1 MGFRKVRLFEIT
13 TEVGSDGYPV
23 YSTTPIRLQ
32 GTGTEEDFNSVSIK
46 LSSVKKTKILVA
58 DDLEKVNEIEVGY
71 DIELEVLNVEA
82 AASEDAFGFVKDTN
96 GNIKEV
102 VNGTKKKFGLFFEGK
117 TANGIVFQKYL
128 YKLKFGTPDLVYEA
142 YVKIVDSDKIEN
154 IKKTFEAMRYVSIG
168 GNKSIGYNLFDC
180 IDFKSVNDIPENQG
194 PKLLLSKAIGD
205 DSVNLKE
212 SNYQLK
218 VLHNKLNNIKPTK
231 HRQTVLAFVEGSMI
245 HTNKEYIGKLISDS
259 INQKLI
265 YQNML
270 GLLI

>member
-46 LSSVKKTKILVA
+46 ITSVKKTKTLVA

-71 DIELEVLNVEA
+71 DIELEVLGVEA

-128 YKLKFGTPDLVYEA
+128 YKLKFGTPDTEQQADSGENVVTLKITGKGEIITDSKGDQIKA
-142 YVKIVDSDKIEN
+142 YTVFS
-154 IKKTFEAMRYVSIG
+154 
-168 GNKSIGYNLFDC
+168 GNEGFVVGEPTCMYKEP
-180 IDFKSVNDIPENQG
+180 IDPE
-194 PKLLLSKAIGD
+194 
-205 DSVNLKE
+205 V
-212 SNYQLK
+212 
-218 VLHNKLNNIKPTK
+218 
-231 HRQTVLAFVEGSMI
+231 
-245 HTNKEYIGKLISDS
+245 
-259 INQKLI
+259 
-265 YQNML
+265 
-270 GLLI
+270 